1 MRKGARTRALIL
13 NEAVLMAGRL
23 GLEGL
28 SIGSLAARLD
38 LSKSGL
44 FAHFGSKEDLQLLT
58 LKRAQA
64 IFQEQV
70 FSPASEQARG
80 LPRLRTLLSRW
91 LAWIGRNDG
100 AGGHLLLSAFMEYD
114 ERPGAVRDLLVATQ
128 RELRGAVVK
137 AIRLAIDQGDLAP
150 ATDPWQLAFELYGIV
165 LAAYNDCRLLAD
177 SRSTARAEHAV
188 ERLIQAHR
196 PQATG

>member
-91 LAWIGRNDG
+91 LAWIGRNDA

-150 ATDPWQLAFELYGIV
+150 GTDPWQLGFELYGIV
-165 LAAYNDCRLLAD
+165 LAAYNDRRLLAD

-196 PQATG
+196 PAATG

>member
-13 NEAVLMAGRL
+13 NEAVLMAGQL

-70 FSPASEQARG
+70 FSPASEQSRG

-91 LAWIGRNDG
+91 LAWIGRND
-100 AGGHLLLSAFMEYD
+100 
-114 ERPGAVRDLLVATQ
+114 
-128 RELRGAVVK
+128 
-137 AIRLAIDQGDLAP
+137 
-150 ATDPWQLAFELYGIV
+150 
-165 LAAYNDCRLLAD
+165 
-177 SRSTARAEHAV
+177 
-188 ERLIQAHR
+188 
-196 PQATG
+196 